1 MYFNPWVELRRL
13 VELLCIT
20 AAPRFQSASISRLK
34 VSWTEDV
41 PIIAMFRSM
50 RSHTAATGT

>member
-13 VELLCIT
+13 VELLCFT

-41 PIIAMFRSM
+41 PIIATFRSM